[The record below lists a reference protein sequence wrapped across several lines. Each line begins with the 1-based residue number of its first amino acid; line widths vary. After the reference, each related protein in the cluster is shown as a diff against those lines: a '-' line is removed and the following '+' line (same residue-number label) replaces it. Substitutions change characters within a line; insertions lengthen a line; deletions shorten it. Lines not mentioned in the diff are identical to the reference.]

1 MRIAT
6 QQINPRLLRMSHFN
20 GYEVVNTLKLLP
32 RVCYDYEFEY
42 YIKCDGG
49 DIINGTFIPFKGGD
63 VNIRKPGQEICGVA
77 PYDCYIFCFSLD
89 GSYTVP
95 EGYIFGFPQSAS
107 PLFENPLLTLPDK
120 VSLQNHPHICTLF
133 QELYLSSQNN
143 DELSQFKVN
152 TLLYEILFELFQ
164 LTYTE
169 NRKYQSVNPRI
180 IRTIEY
186 IKNSFCDS
194 INIMTLIKNT
204 GLSKAYFN
212 KCFKEYTSFTPSAL
226 ILSLRMDKAKTLL
239 CITNSPISEISS
251 LCGYTDSVYF
261 TCLFKKMTGVT
272 PTQYRKLHNVYNG
285 SNP

>member
-1 MRIAT
+1 MRLAT
-6 QQINPRLLRMSHFN
+6 QQINPRLLRTSHFD

-42 YIKCDGG
+42 YIRSDGG
-49 DIINGTFIPFKGGD
+49 DMINGTFIPFKGGD

-77 PYDCYIFCFSLD
+77 PYDCYIFCFSLN
-89 GSYTVP
+89 GTYQVP
-95 EGYIFGFPQSAS
+95 DGYIFGFPQTAS
-107 PLFENPLLTLPDK
+107 PRYDNPLLSLPDK

-133 QELYLSSQNN
+133 QELFLTSQNH
-143 DELSQFKVN
+143 DELSQFKAN
-152 TLLYEILFELFQ
+152 TLLYTILFELFQ

-169 NRKYQSVNPRI
+169 TGKYQSVNPKI
-180 IRTIEY
+180 IRAIES
-186 IKNSFCDS
+186 IKASFCDN
-194 INIMTLIKNT
+194 INIMDIIRST

-239 CITNSPISEISS
+239 CITNSPIAEVSL
-251 LCGYTDSVYF
+251 LCGYSDHVYF
-261 TCLFKKMTGVT
+261 TYLFKKMTSVT

-285 SNP
+285 SNL